1 MKLGFYIA
9 LLPVYLSLSG
19 IEHLVFAKPPQSSA
33 CEVVLPDQIR
43 EQLKREYQGWTILN
57 RDNLNAHQLEI
68 WGNRCPGVAS
78 ANFKGRDILSYAAVM
93 IRGQM
98 GRNEAIMLLIQD
110 KGSGYDIQ
118 KLREEKDIPSYPVV
132 HSEPPGKYRE
142 FYDRQSTI
150 QAEFEVFVY
159 EYLEATATLFYY
171 KGGQVRHILISD

>member
-1 MKLGFYIA
+1 MKLAFCIT
-9 LLPVYLSLSG
+9 LLSVYLSLSG
-19 IEHLVFAKPPQSSA
+19 GEHLAFAELPQPVT

-43 EQLKREYQGWTILN
+43 EQLKREYHGWTILD

-68 WGNRCPGVAS
+68 WRSRCPGVAS
-78 ANFKGRDILSYAAVM
+78 ANFKGRGMRSYAVVM
-93 IRGQM
+93 FRKQM
-98 GRNEAIMLLIQD
+98 GSNEAIMLLIQA

-118 KLREEKDIPSYPVV
+118 KLREEKDIPSYPVI
-132 HSEPPGKYRE
+132 HSEPPGIYRE